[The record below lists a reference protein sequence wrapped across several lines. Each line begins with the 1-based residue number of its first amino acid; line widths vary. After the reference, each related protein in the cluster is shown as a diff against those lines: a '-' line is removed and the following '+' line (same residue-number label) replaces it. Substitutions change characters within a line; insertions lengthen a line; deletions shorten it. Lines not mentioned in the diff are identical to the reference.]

1 VPLRHGFIALALVVF
16 GALAG
21 LAGPGPAGAQEP
33 ATQFVGPTRI
43 LFQDADSV
51 FLRRAA
57 EWNSASIADR
67 EKLLLVSLRMEYWK
81 DHLPPDMREVYETLG
96 YPIGRVL
103 RTPVG
108 HVEEWWYYGVLD
120 PPLRFRDGEL
130 LDPDRLEALLS
141 R

>member
-1 VPLRHGFIALALVVF
+1 MPLRHGLIALALVVS

-21 LAGPGPAGAQEP
+21 ASGVGAARAQEP
-33 ATQFVGPTRI
+33 PDRFVGPTRI

-51 FLRRAA
+51 YLLRSR
-57 EWNSASIADR
+57 EWNSALVADR
-67 EKLLLVSLRMEYWK
+67 EKLLLVSLRMKYWK
-81 DHLPPDMREVYETLG
+81 NHLPPDMREVYEALG
-96 YPIGRVL
+96 YPVGRVL

-108 HVEEWWYYGVLD
+108 HTEEWWYYGVLD

-130 LDPDRLEALLS
+130 LDRDRFEALLS